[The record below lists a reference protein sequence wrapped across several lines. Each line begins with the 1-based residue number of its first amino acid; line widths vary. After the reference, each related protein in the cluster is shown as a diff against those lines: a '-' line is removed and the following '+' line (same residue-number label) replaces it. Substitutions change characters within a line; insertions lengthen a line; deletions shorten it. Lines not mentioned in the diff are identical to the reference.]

1 MSFEKMQDNDRPVI
15 HARTCIML
23 YGFTSQELKT
33 LKNIARLTGLSDQ
46 ILVNKT
52 ALTTTVLDLL
62 ENNPLQE
69 STPVE
74 LPPYKAIVFNNVA
87 SPRINAFIESLKK
100 FRIARPLMAT
110 VTDTSIH
117 WTFEELV
124 QNLAAER
131 YSLKNNMINIH

>member
-1 MSFEKMQDNDRPVI
+1 MSFEKMQDNDKPVI
-15 HARTCIML
+15 HTRTCIML
-23 YGFTSQELKT
+23 YGFTPQEFKT
-33 LKNIARLTGLSDQ
+33 LKNIARLTGLNDQ
-46 ILVNKT
+46 ILVDKT
-52 ALTTTVLDLL
+52 ALATTVLDLL

-69 STPVE
+69 GASIEAPS
-74 LPPYKAIVFNNVA
+74 YKALVFNNVP
-87 SPRINAFIESLKK
+87 SNRINAFIESLKK
-100 FRIARPLMAT
+100 FRVARPLMAT